1 MARTE
6 PNQPLRAGLATVLTP
21 IDVPVESKNFPIDTK
36 TTKRYILI
44 SSQTKQRFAVSKD
57 CYDYLCSVQIDVN
70 SIFSNGVANADS
82 NDELEGQIVNQI
94 EGGTLEVE
102 GFRINEIRF
111 IQSIDL
117 DVSTPTMTILRRVIT
132 YQFWLGQITQD
143 DIAGFPYTFPFAL
156 S

>member
-1 MARTE
+1 
-6 PNQPLRAGLATVLTP
+6 
-21 IDVPVESKNFPIDTK
+21 SKNFPIDTK
-36 TTKRYILI
+36 TTKQYILI

-82 NDELEGQIVNQI
+82 NDQLEGQIVNQI
-94 EGGTLEVE
+94 EGGILEVD

-132 YQFWLGQITQD
+132 YQ
-143 DIAGFPYTFPFAL
+143 
-156 S
+156 